1 MAKRDFAKVQSQ
13 AKSGGNSRKPVV
25 MIAIS
30 LLFTAAVAF
39 TAGNMMGNKQ
49 NSPDALKTENNGLK
63 TQLTEKKQQLIALQE
78 KVASLQV
85 AVDKRPAK
93 KPQQNATQRV
103 GDLTFYSSLPKQKV
117 MPSPLGDTGPAAKM
131 KAAPRASLHVPSH
144 KPLHNKPPQS
154 SLPSES
160 RELVGNHMGENG
172 GAAAANMTSYR
183 LQVASYI
190 RRSDAEGFFNRLAK
204 AGLVAQIR
212 EKMVDGI
219 GVRYRVVMGPYRG
232 LAAAS
237 AAKSQVREKMNID
250 GLLLRE

>member
-13 AKSGGNSRKPVV
+13 AKSRGNGSGTSAAMAAV
-25 MIAIS
+25 S
-30 LLFTAAVAF
+30 LLV
-39 TAGNMMGNKQ
+39 TAGIAFSVGYLAADRPLA
-49 NSPDALKTENNGLK
+49 PDALKTENSGLK
-63 TQLTEKKQQLIALQE
+63 TQLAEKNRLFISLQE
-78 KVASLQV
+78 QVVSLQA

-93 KPQQNATQRV
+93 KQQQAATQRV

-131 KAAPRASLHVPSH
+131 RAPPPSH
-144 KPLHNKPPQS
+144 NDSQHNSHKKQPQT
-154 SLPSES
+154 LPAGPDK
-160 RELVGNHMGENG
+160 VGAE
-172 GAAAANMTSYR
+172 AATASWYR

-237 AAKSQVREKMNID
+237 AAKSQLREKLNID

>member
-1 MAKRDFAKVQSQ
+1 
-13 AKSGGNSRKPVV
+13 
-25 MIAIS
+25 
-30 LLFTAAVAF
+30 
-39 TAGNMMGNKQ
+39 MGNKQ

-63 TQLTEKKQQLIALQE
+63 TQLTEKKQQLIALQK
-78 KVASLQV
+78 KVASLQ
-85 AVDKRPAK
+85 AAADKRPAK

-131 KAAPRASLHVPSH
+131 RAPTPSHNTLHKKQPHTSPVRSGDIGGNIGVKKDGSTAATTASL
-144 KPLHNKPPQS
+144 
-154 SLPSES
+154 
-160 RELVGNHMGENG
+160 
-172 GAAAANMTSYR
+172 YR

>member
-25 MIAIS
+25 MTAIS

-39 TAGNMMGNKQ
+39 SAGNMAGNKQ
-49 NSPDALKTENNGLK
+49 NSPDTLNVENNRLK
-63 TQLTEKKQQLIALQE
+63 MQLAEKNQQLIALQE
-78 KVASLQV
+78 KVASLQ
-85 AVDKRPAK
+85 AAADKRPAK
-93 KPQQNATQRV
+93 KPQQNATQWV
-103 GDLTFYSSLPKQKV
+103 GDLTFYSSLPKQNV

-131 KAAPRASLHVPSH
+131 KAAPQAVLRAPA
-144 KPLHNKPPQS
+144 HNKPSQP

-160 RELVGNHMGENG
+160 RALAGNPMSEKG
-172 GAAAANMTSYR
+172 GAATANRTAYR

-190 RRSDAEGFFNRLAK
+190 RRSDAEGFFNKLAK
-204 AGLVAQIR
+204 AGLSAQVR

-237 AAKSQVREKMNID
+237 AAKSQLREKLNID